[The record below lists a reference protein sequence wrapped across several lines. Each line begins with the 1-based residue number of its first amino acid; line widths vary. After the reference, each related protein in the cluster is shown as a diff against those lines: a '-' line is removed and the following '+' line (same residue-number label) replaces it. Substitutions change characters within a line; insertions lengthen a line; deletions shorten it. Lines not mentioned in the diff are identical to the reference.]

1 MNVLD
6 IPLLVATKTLRL
18 DIKRRIKIEKL
29 EGLKLKLRIYTH
41 SKQYLIIII
50 YTKQMS
56 KTYLPMTKISAIV
69 KEETNNNYKIESS
82 YLNYVYL

>member
-29 EGLKLKLRIYTH
+29 EGLKLKLRI
-41 SKQYLIIII
+41 
-50 YTKQMS
+50 
-56 KTYLPMTKISAIV
+56 
-69 KEETNNNYKIESS
+69 
-82 YLNYVYL
+82 